1 MAEKFSSPSSLT
13 TSSSDLPNS
22 LSSTS
27 QQNSSSSTNLATSAS
42 SSNPTSEPTPNSS
55 NSGSQSLASTYPIE
69 ESEYQERIEEN
80 IQNEGWGQLV
90 PVNPGQGYHSFN
102 LQGDAPITF
111 GRHPDL
117 NYVFRKELIP
127 NDYLHIS
134 KKHFHIQKYENGE
147 VKISDTSSNGTFVNG
162 TIVGKGRDY
171 PLTHLSTISLGLPD
185 LRVFIFINHE
195 DKRREDEKMPAGFKA
210 KYSLENVMLGEGAY
224 GTVKKCF
231 LKQKPSLK
239 FAVKILKKGM
249 YSKNDKYDIAYEASI
264 LAKIHHQNIV
274 TIKDCFENENYL
286 FMVMELVSGGEL
298 FHFIKNKGPMT
309 EEQAAKFF
317 LQLLHGVSYLHKN
330 GITHRDLKPENILLD
345 DQDFP
350 ENLKITDFG
359 MSRFVSENSLMETT
373 AVGTRLYLSPE
384 IIDPRVKGYTKKVD
398 AWALGC
404 LLFIILGG
412 YPPFS
417 MEEGDEGN
425 VDFDILNGRFTFHPE
440 RWDKISDSAKDL
452 VRGLLTVNANDRLSV
467 DEALQHSFVK
477 KVADDEAVSPPS
489 AKRARLH

>member
-1 MAEKFSSPSSLT
+1 MADEFSPPSSLT
-13 TSSSDLPNS
+13 PSSTSQQNSS
-22 LSSTS
+22 SSTS
-27 QQNSSSSTNLATSAS
+27 QQNSSSSTNQSAS
-42 SSNPTSEPTPNSS
+42 SSNPTSETTTNSG

-69 ESEYQERIEEN
+69 EGEYQERIEEN
-80 IQNEGWGQLV
+80 IQNEGWGQVV
-90 PVNPGQGYHSFN
+90 PVNPGQGYHSLN

-117 NYVFRKELIP
+117 DYVFRKELIP
-127 NDYLHIS
+127 NDYLHFS

-147 VKISDTSSNGTFVNG
+147 VKITDTSSNGTFVNG

-171 PLTHLSTISLGLPD
+171 PLTHLSTISLGLPN

-195 DKRREDEKMPAGFKA
+195 DKRREDEKMPADFKA
-210 KYSLENVMLGEGAY
+210 KYSLENIMLGEGAY

-231 LKQKPSLK
+231 LKKKPSLK
-239 FAVKILKKGM
+239 FAVKIMKKGM
-249 YSKNDKYDIAYEASI
+249 YSRNDKYDITYEASI
-264 LAKIHHQNIV
+264 LAKIDHKNIV

-298 FHFIKNKGPMT
+298 FHFIKNKGPMA
-309 EEQAAKFF
+309 EEKASKFF

-345 DQDFP
+345 DKDFP

-384 IIDPRVKGYTKKVD
+384 IINPRVKGYTKKVD
-398 AWALGC
+398 SWALGC

-417 MEEGDEGN
+417 LEEGDEGN
-425 VDFDILNGRFTFHPE
+425 VDSDILNGRFTFHPE
-440 RWDKISDSAKDL
+440 RWDKISEKAKDL
-452 VRGLLTVNANDRLSV
+452 VRRLLTVDANDRLSV

-477 KVADDEAVSPPS
+477 TDTEDGSVPPLS
-489 AKRARLH
+489 KRAKSN